1 MDRGPFIAKLLQ
13 MGAVP
18 PVISLCALLLGFVL
32 DLLLG
37 DPPRFPHIVVGIGK
51 MISLMEDGLRRV
63 FTRTPAGELCG
74 GAVLAILLPLFWSG
88 LTWGIIHCCEL
99 IHPLMRLTVESL
111 FCWQCLALRSMRE
124 ASMKVSAALKQ
135 DDLPAA
141 RLAVSHI
148 VGRDTAALDAAG
160 VTRAAVETVAENLHD
175 GVIAPL
181 LFLLAGGAPLGVF
194 YKAINTMDSMIGYK
208 NRRYL
213 YFGRAAAVLDDIA
226 NYIPARIAG
235 LLIVL
240 TAYCLKLDGRNAWR
254 IFRRDRYNHESPN
267 SAQTESACAGALHLR
282 LGGDADYFGEA
293 VPKPALGD
301 GGRLPG
307 PDDIGLANRLLYGS
321 SIICLLLGLAVKGV
335 ILWS

>member
-1 MDRGPFIAKLLQ
+1 M
-13 MGAVP
+13 
-18 PVISLCALLLGFVL
+18 ISFCALLLGFVL

-74 GAVLAILLPLFWSG
+74 GAVLAILLPLFWLG
-88 LTWGIIHCCEL
+88 LTWGLIHCCEL

-160 VTRAAVETVAENLHD
+160 VTRAAVETVAENLND

-240 TAYCLKLDGRNAWR
+240 TAYCVKLDGRNAWR

-267 SAQTESACAGALHLR
+267 SAQTEAACAGALHLR
-282 LGGDADYFGEA
+282 LGGDACYFGEP
-293 VPKPALGD
+293 VRKHALGD
-301 GGRLPG
+301 DERPPG
-307 PDDIGLANRLLYGS
+307 PGDIALANRLLYGS

>member
-1 MDRGPFIAKLLQ
+1 
-13 MGAVP
+13 
-18 PVISLCALLLGFVL
+18 
-32 DLLLG
+32 
-37 DPPRFPHIVVGIGK
+37 
-51 MISLMEDGLRRV
+51 
-63 FTRTPAGELCG
+63 
-74 GAVLAILLPLFWSG
+74 
-88 LTWGIIHCCEL
+88 
-99 IHPLMRLTVESL
+99 MRLAVESL

-141 RLAVSHI
+141 RLAVSRI

-160 VTRAAVETVAENLHD
+160 VTRAAVESVAENLND

-301 GGRLPG
+301 DGRLPG

>member
-1 MDRGPFIAKLLQ
+1 
-13 MGAVP
+13 
-18 PVISLCALLLGFVL
+18 
-32 DLLLG
+32 
-37 DPPRFPHIVVGIGK
+37 
-51 MISLMEDGLRRV
+51 
-63 FTRTPAGELCG
+63 
-74 GAVLAILLPLFWSG
+74 
-88 LTWGIIHCCEL
+88 
-99 IHPLMRLTVESL
+99 
-111 FCWQCLALRSMRE
+111 
-124 ASMKVSAALKQ
+124 MKVSAALKQ

-160 VTRAAVETVAENLHD
+160 VTRAAVETVAENLND

-240 TAYCLKLDGRNAWR
+240 TAVSYTHLDVYKRQLLSLATPENR
-254 IFRRDRYNHESPN
+254 VLNCHF
-267 SAQTESACAGALHLR
+267 HL
-282 LGGDADYFGEA
+282 
-293 VPKPALGD
+293 
-301 GGRLPG
+301 
-307 PDDIGLANRLLYGS
+307 
-321 SIICLLLGLAVKGV
+321 
-335 ILWS
+335 